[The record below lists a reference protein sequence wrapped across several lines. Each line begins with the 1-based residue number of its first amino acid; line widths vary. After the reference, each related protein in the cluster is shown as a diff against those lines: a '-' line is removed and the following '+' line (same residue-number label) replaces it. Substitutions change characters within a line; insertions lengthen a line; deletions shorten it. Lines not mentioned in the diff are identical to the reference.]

1 MSGVKLVGTG
11 MTPFA
16 RSPER
21 GLRDLA
27 TSAAAEALADAGI
40 TAADVEKI
48 YVGNAAA
55 GIVTHQ
61 EMIRGQVAFR
71 NSDLA
76 GKPLINVENA
86 CASGSSALSLAC
98 DSIVAGHADV
108 VLVVGAEQLN
118 HPDKS
123 RTFAAL
129 RGSTD
134 IGEIGEADGDEIATN
149 SVLMDFYAAEARAYL
164 DANDATA
171 DDLARVAVK
180 NRRNATY
187 NPLAQYQSPQTIEE
201 VLVARMIV
209 PPLTLPMC
217 SPTTDGAA
225 ALVLCSTE
233 RAEALA
239 VPALTVLACEI
250 AGTDGQGRSPVLE
263 ASAKAYR
270 AAGLGP
276 ADVDVI
282 ELHDAAAPAELI
294 QYAEIG
300 LCDEGEGHHMLRRGE
315 TEIGGRIPVNTSG
328 GLLSRGHPLGAT
340 GCAQIVEL
348 ATQLRG
354 RANGRQVEAARTA
367 LAINGGGW
375 LAGTYAVAVATIVQA
390 A

>member
-1 MSGVKLVGTG
+1 MNVVKLMGAG
-11 MTPFA
+11 MTPFT

-21 GLRDLA
+21 GLREMA
-27 TSAAAEALADAGI
+27 TAAAAEALADAGL
-40 TAADVEKI
+40 TAADVDRI
-48 YVGNAAA
+48 YLGNAAA

-71 NSDLA
+71 HSDLA
-76 GKPLINVENA
+76 GVPLINVENA
-86 CASGSSALSLAC
+86 CASGSSALSLGFESVA
-98 DSIVAGHADV
+98 AGHTEV

-149 SVLMDFYAAEARAYL
+149 SVLMDFYAEEARAYL
-164 DANDATA
+164 DANGATP

-180 NRRNATY
+180 NRRNATH
-187 NPLAQYQSPQTIEE
+187 NPLAQYRSPQTIEE
-201 VLVARMIV
+201 VLAARTIVA
-209 PPLTLPMC
+209 PLTLPMC

-225 ALVLCSTE
+225 ALVLCSVE
-233 RAEALA
+233 RAEALGGQG
-239 VPALTVLACEI
+239 LTVLACEV
-250 AGTDGQGRSPVLE
+250 AGANGQGRSPVLE

-276 ADVDVI
+276 EDLDLI

-300 LCDEGEGHHMLRRGE
+300 LCAEGEGHHMLRRGE

-340 GCAQIVEL
+340 GCAQVVEL

-354 RANGRQVEAARTA
+354 RANGRQVDGARTA
-367 LAINGGGW
+367 MAVNGGGW